1 MEFLQSLLEASSFP
15 IFTAFILGLMT
26 AVSPCPLATNITA
39 TAFIAREI
47 NNKKYVFL
55 SGVVY
60 TLGRAITYTL
70 IGVIL
75 FFGASTFQIAFF
87 FQKYGERLLGP
98 LLLIFGIFMLDYIKI
113 NIPGMRGGFVNNL
126 LERIKINNLWSA
138 LLIGVL
144 FALAFCPYS
153 GVLYFGMLIPMTVGS
168 PDGLILPFVYAIAT
182 GLPVILVAYLLA
194 FSVSGISNFYNKMKT
209 FEKWFRRV
217 VAIVFIIVG
226 LYYTFDFYIKP
237 YIISY

>member
-1 MEFLQSLLEASSFP
+1 MEYLQSLLEASSFP

-75 FFGASTFQIAFF
+75 YFGASTFQIAHF

-98 LLLIFGIFMLDYIKI
+98 LLLIFGIFMLDYIKL
-113 NIPGMRGGFVNNL
+113 NIPGMRGGFVNRL
-126 LERIKINNLWSA
+126 LERVKINNLWSA

-153 GVLYFGMLIPMTVGS
+153 GVLYFGMLIPMTVAS
-168 PDGLILPFVYAIAT
+168 PDGLILPFV
-182 GLPVILVAYLLA
+182 
-194 FSVSGISNFYNKMKT
+194 
-209 FEKWFRRV
+209 FEIGRAHV
-217 VAIVFIIVG
+217 
-226 LYYTFDFYIKP
+226 
-237 YIISY
+237 

>member
-47 NNKKYVFL
+47 TNKKYVFL
-55 SGVVY
+55 SGLVY
-60 TLGRAITYTL
+60 TLGRAISYTL

-75 FFGASTFQIAFF
+75 FFGASTFQIAHI
-87 FQKYGERLLGP
+87 FQKYGERFLGP
-98 LLLIFGIFMLDYIKI
+98 LLLIFGIFMLDYIRI
-113 NIPGMRGGFVNNL
+113 SIPGLRGNMVNNL

-138 LLIGVL
+138 LLIGII

-153 GVLYFGMLIPMTVGS
+153 GVLYFGMLIPMTISS
-168 PDGLILPFVYAIAT
+168 PDGLILPFVFAIAT

-194 FSVSGISNFYNKMKT
+194 YSVSGISNFYNRMKA
-209 FEKWFRRV
+209 FEKWFRRI
-217 VAIVFIIVG
+217 VAIVFIVVG
-226 LYYTFDFYIKP
+226 LYYIFDFYIKP
-237 YIISY
+237 LFISY

>member
-1 MEFLQSLLEASSFP
+1 
-15 IFTAFILGLMT
+15 MT

-60 TLGRAITYTL
+60 TLGRAISYTL

-75 FFGASTFQIAFF
+75 FFGASTFQIASI

-98 LLLIFGIFMLDYIKI
+98 LLLIFGVFMLDFIKI

-138 LLIGVL
+138 LLIGIL

-153 GVLYFGMLIPMTVGS
+153 GVLYFGMLIPMTIGS
-168 PDGLILPFVYAIAT
+168 PDGLILPLVFAIAT
-182 GLPVILVAYLLA
+182 GLPVIIVAYLFA
-194 FSVSGISNFYNKMKT
+194 YSVSGISNFYNRMKV

-217 VAIVFIIVG
+217 VAIVFIVVG
-226 LYYTFDFYIKP
+226 FYYIFDFYIKP
-237 YIISY
+237 FVIS